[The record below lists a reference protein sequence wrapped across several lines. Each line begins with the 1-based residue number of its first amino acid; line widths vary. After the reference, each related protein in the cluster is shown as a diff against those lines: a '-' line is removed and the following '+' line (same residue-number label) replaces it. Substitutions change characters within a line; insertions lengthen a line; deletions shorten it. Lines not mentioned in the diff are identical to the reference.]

1 MASKANDRMFNR
13 YLQKAKGGEID
24 VTSEEAQE
32 LWAPPATY
40 IALM

>member
-1 MASKANDRMFNR
+1 MASLATDRMFNR
-13 YLQKAKGGEID
+13 YHNKAKRGEID